1 MKSPPNE
8 KAAGTLAPTAPKHET
23 RPQDASL
30 LANCKH
36 EPLEFNCLPHALGAE
51 KSVLS
56 VMLKEPDDYA
66 DQPDLTEDHFYLP
79 AYKTILAAMRQLAAD
94 GKPIELT
101 TFFQHLTDTG
111 QIDDIGGPATLTE
124 LMSYAP
130 TTKHFNHHVSEL
142 NDKLCQRLLILAGRA
157 AANLDE
163 LEHDRLIA
171 ERLAVMQA
179 SSGGMADIISARAFD
194 VSNPPADP
202 PPMVRLGTHGIFT
215 AGNLSAII
223 ADRKAGKSSCVAAL
237 MAAIMAP
244 PHSQGDFLGFAAENP
259 AGKAVV
265 HFDTEQSPADHHA
278 LIMRAMRRAGISE
291 PPPWFSS
298 YQLTGLS
305 LADRTRFVEAVCKR
319 EADKYG
325 GLQGV
330 VIDGIADLCRDPNDQ
345 AESFDLVEKWH
356 NFSVNES
363 CVVLAVLHLNP
374 GTEKS
379 RGHLG
384 SQLERKAET
393 PLMIKK
399 NTAGISTMYATHARA
414 AHFPENEGFSFQWCD
429 TEQMHV
435 SITKDERNQARDELK
450 RNKAADEA
458 HRIMAGLPPMSY
470 SALVLA
476 IEVKLGVKERA
487 AKNRVKNWLES
498 GIITKLENGNYAL
511 PD

>member
-1 MKSPPNE
+1 MSSLPE
-8 KAAGTLAPTAPKHET
+8 MQGAAPLRTAPIEFTQGQHTRSLAKSKHE
-23 RPQDASL
+23 SL
-30 LANCKH
+30 DVETA
-36 EPLEFNCLPHALGAE
+36 LPHALGTE
-51 KSVLS
+51 KAVLS
-56 VMLKEPDDYA
+56 VMLREPDDFA
-66 DQPDLTEDHFYLP
+66 DQPQLTADHFYLP
-79 AYKTILAAMRQLAAD
+79 AHRVILATMRQLTAD

-101 TFFQHLTDTG
+101 TFFQHLADTG
-111 QIDDIGGPATLTE
+111 KIDDIGGPATLTE
-124 LMSYAP
+124 IMCYAP
-130 TTKHFNHHVSEL
+130 NTAHFNHHMEEL
-142 NDKLCQRLLILAGRA
+142 NDKLYQRLSILAGRA
-157 AANLDE
+157 LVNLDE
-163 LEHDRLIA
+163 AEHDRLIA
-171 ERLAVMQA
+171 QRLAVMQE

-237 MAAIMAP
+237 MAAIIAP
-244 PHSQGDFLGFAAENP
+244 PHSQGDFLGLTAENP

-278 LIMRAMRRAGISE
+278 LIMRALRRAGLSE
-291 PPPWFSS
+291 PPAWFSS

-319 EADKYG
+319 EADQHG
-325 GLQGV
+325 GLQAAI
-330 VIDGIADLCRDPNDQ
+330 IDGIADLCRDPNDQ

-356 NFSVNES
+356 NFSVNQS

-399 NTAGISTMYATHARA
+399 NSAGISTMFASHARK

-429 TEQMHV
+429 TAQMHV
-435 SITKDERNQARDELK
+435 SITKDERNQARDEIK

-458 HRIMAGLPPMSY
+458 NRIMAGLPPMSY
-470 SALVLA
+470 TELCQL
-476 IEVKLGVKERA
+476 IESESDVGTRT
-487 AKNRVKNWLES
+487 AKNRVKDWLES
-498 GIITKLENGNYAL
+498 GIITKHENGNYSL

>member
-1 MKSPPNE
+1 MSANLSNE
-8 KAAGTLAPTAPKHET
+8 ITNA
-23 RPQDASL
+23 
-30 LANCKH
+30 
-36 EPLEFNCLPHALGAE
+36 LPHALGQE
-51 KSVLS
+51 KAVLS
-56 VMLKEPDDYA
+56 VMLREPDDFA
-66 DQPDLTEDHFYLP
+66 DQPQLTADHFYLP
-79 AYKTILAAMRQLAAD
+79 AHGTILAAMRQLAAD

-101 TFFQHLTDTG
+101 TLFQHLTDTG
-111 QIDDIGGPATLTE
+111 KIDDIGGAATLTE
-124 LMSYAP
+124 LLSSAP
-130 TTKHFNHHVSEL
+130 TTAHFNHHMAEL
-142 NDKLCQRLLILAGRA
+142 NDKLCQRLFILAGHA

-163 LEHDRLIA
+163 AEHDRLMQ

-179 SSGGMADIISARAFD
+179 STGGMADIISARAFD
-194 VSNPPADP
+194 VCNPPADP

-237 MAAIMAP
+237 MAAIIAP
-244 PHSQGDFLGFAAENP
+244 PHSQGDFLGFTAENP

-298 YQLTGLS
+298 FQLTGLS

-319 EADKYG
+319 EADQHG
-325 GLQGV
+325 GLQAV
-330 VIDGIADLCRDPNDQ
+330 IIDGIADLCRDPNDQ

-356 NFSVNES
+356 NFSVNKS

-399 NTAGISTMYATHARA
+399 NAAGISTMYATHARK
-414 AHFPENEGFSFQWCD
+414 AHFPESEGFSFQWCD

-458 HRIMAGLPPMSY
+458 NRIMAGLPPMSY

-476 IEVKLGVKERA
+476 IEVKSGVKERA
-487 AKNRVKNWLES
+487 AKNRVKDWLES